1 MFLCKLEKK
10 LSCGLPKA
18 RQSANDR
25 APTAEEL
32 EKLIEFPDRRIKPI
46 IYTMISCGFRIGA
59 SDYLKWKHI
68 SPIENEKG
76 EVIAAKIIVYAED
89 SEEYYSFIK
98 SL

>member
-1 MFLCKLEKK
+1 
-10 LSCGLPKA
+10 
-18 RQSANDR
+18 
-25 APTAEEL
+25 
-32 EKLIEFPDRRIKPI
+32 
-46 IYTMISCGFRIGA
+46 MISCGFRIGA